1 MKRLDILREAREEFE
16 AAADY
21 YERERK
27 GLSGKFRDEFERLV
41 VEIRMRPRQFPKYKK
56 TGLRH
61 MILRKFPFVVFY
73 REAGDSVVIYAI
85 AHGRRQPDYWKDRL
99 RD

>member
-1 MKRLDILREAREEFE
+1 
-16 AAADY
+16 
-21 YERERK
+21 
-27 GLSGKFRDEFERLV
+27 
-41 VEIRMRPRQFPKYKK
+41 MRPRQFPKYKK

-73 REAGDSVVIYAI
+73 READDSVVIYAI

-99 RD
+99 ED